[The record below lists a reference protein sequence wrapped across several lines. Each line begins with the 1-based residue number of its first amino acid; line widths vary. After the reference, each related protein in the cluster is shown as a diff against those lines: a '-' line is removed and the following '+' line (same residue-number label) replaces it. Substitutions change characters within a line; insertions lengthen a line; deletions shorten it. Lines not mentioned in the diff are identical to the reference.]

1 MYKKLNAYAFALV
14 LLSLPAFANESI
26 NEAKKTLS
34 ETAEVVKQEV
44 NAQPAKAM
52 TWLEQFQVWLTEI
65 QGQGKTTLKDIEA
78 KKKEFKAAAKK
89 TEEFIEEEKEF
100 LEEAS
105 KEISAELDDI
115 LD

>member
-1 MYKKLNAYAFALV
+1 MNNKLNIYAFALV
-14 LLSLPAFANESI
+14 LLSSPAFANESLDA
-26 NEAKKTLS
+26 AKKTIS
-34 ETAEVVKQEV
+34 ETTEAVKQEANV
-44 NAQPAKAM
+44 QPAKAM
-52 TWLEQFQVWLTEI
+52 TWLEQFQAWLTEI
-65 QGQGKTTLKDIEA
+65 QGQSKTTLKDI
-78 KKKEFKAAAKK
+78 KSKKEELKAAAKK